1 MAPLS
6 ISKFISFSNTATM
19 YPASFLPIS
28 IVLLGE
34 LVGIARMQ
42 LRWRSLSNTGRSRLL
57 LRQGIGTL
65 VEVLEGKIEV
75 KKGRLC
81 VLQFQACSVSPVH
94 ISKWDDADPP
104 R

>member
-1 MAPLS
+1 M
-6 ISKFISFSNTATM
+6 
-19 YPASFLPIS
+19 
-28 IVLLGE
+28 
-34 LVGIARMQ
+34 
-42 LRWRSLSNTGRSRLL
+42 LL

-65 VEVLEGKIEV
+65 VEVLEGEIKG

-94 ISKWDDADPP
+94 ISNRDNADSP